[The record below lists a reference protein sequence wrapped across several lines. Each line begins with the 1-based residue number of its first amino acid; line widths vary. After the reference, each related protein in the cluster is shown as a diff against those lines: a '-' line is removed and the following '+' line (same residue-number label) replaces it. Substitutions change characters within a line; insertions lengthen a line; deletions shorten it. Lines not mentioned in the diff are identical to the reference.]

1 VCEMILDEELVEED
15 CRVPPLIIQPYVEN
29 AIVHG
34 LRSREDGQ
42 GRLIIRVMKEDEHLV
57 YLIEDNG
64 VGRTAAL
71 KKNGHRS
78 FGMEMSRERVNLFN
92 GEEYFPVV
100 ITDLFEYG
108 KAAGTRVQVS
118 LKIN

>member
-1 VCEMILDEELVEED
+1 
-15 CRVPPLIIQPYVEN
+15 VPPLIIQPYVEN

-34 LRSREDGQ
+34 LRMREDGQ
-42 GRLIIRVMKEDEHLV
+42 GRLIIRVMREDEHLV

-78 FGMEMSRERVNLFN
+78 LGMEMSRERVNLFN
-92 GEEYFPVV
+92 GEAYFPVI
-100 ITDLFEYG
+100 ITDLFEFG

-118 LKIN
+118 LKFN